1 MKHQIYVRYSNKR
14 DRDPGLTIHL
24 HRCITAALAEQGV
37 NVPCEINVLVTDD
50 AGIRAINNATR
61 QIDRVTDVLSFPM
74 QPFPAPARYDFLEEA
89 DDAFH
94 PETGE
99 LLLGDILICIP
110 RMLEQAEE
118 FGHGVKRE
126 YAFLIAHSM
135 LHLLGYDHM
144 TPEEAAVM
152 EAKQNQVLNELK
164 ITRGDANEN

>member
-1 MKHQIYVRYSNKR
+1 MTLEFEKEYDYTFPF
-14 DRDPGLTIHL
+14 DEEM
-24 HRCITAALAEQGV
+24 LARQVIDAVLDQEGC
-37 NVPCEINVLVTDD
+37 PYECEVSLVLSGE
-50 AGIRAINNATR
+50 AEIQEANRNFR

-99 LLLGDILICIP
+99 LL
-110 RMLEQAEE
+110 
-118 FGHGVKRE
+118 
-126 YAFLIAHSM
+126 
-135 LHLLGYDHM
+135 HLLGYDHM

>member
-1 MKHQIYVRYSNKR
+1 MKPRIQEANRNF
-14 DRDPGLTIHL
+14 
-24 HRCITAALAEQGV
+24 
-37 NVPCEINVLVTDD
+37 
-50 AGIRAINNATR
+50 R

-74 QPFPAPARYDFLEEA
+74 QPFPAPAKYDFLEEA